1 MQPRR
6 TFLKQGLGFTA
17 GLMGGNF
24 RSFSQSLRSGLKDI
38 PITDTHAHFWELDR
52 LEYPWLENRD
62 SPISRDF
69 VPDDYRQATEGYLL
83 KRIVFVESG
92 RVPEAYLQ
100 ETEWITQLA
109 EHEDKIAGI
118 VAFFPVEKG
127 DAAATDLEKLA
138 DNPMVKGIRRMGD
151 AQELA
156 SSSAFREGLQLMNQH
171 GLSLDIHYGASGLKA
186 FLPLIDQFPNM
197 TFIVNHLG
205 LPDIRQG
212 EKESW
217 EKAMQAVAERPNVY
231 CKLSGLLTRCDDT
244 QKNSRA
250 LKPYILSAIDYFGSE
265 RMVFASDW
273 PVLTLG
279 ADYQRWMQIL
289 GEVLE
294 GFSKR
299 ELTDIFHHN
308 AGRAYRL

>member
-6 TFLKQGLGFTA
+6 TFLKQGLGLTA
-17 GLMGGNF
+17 GLISANF
-24 RSFSQSLRSGLKDI
+24 TSFSQSLRSGLKDI

-109 EHEDKIAGI
+109 AQEDKIGGI
-118 VAFFPVEKG
+118 VAFFPLEKG
-127 DAAATDLEKLA
+127 NTVAAALEKLT
-138 DNPMVKGIRRMGD
+138 DNPMVKGIRCMGD
-151 AQELA
+151 AHELA
-156 SSSAFREGLQLMNQH
+156 SATSFREGLSLMHRH
-171 GLSLDIHYGASGLKA
+171 GLSLDIHYGASGLEA

-217 EKAMQAVAERPNVY
+217 QQAMQAVAERPNVY

-244 QKNSRA
+244 QKNSQS
-250 LKPYILSAIDYFGSE
+250 LGPYIRTAIDYFGTE
-265 RMVFASDW
+265 RMIFASDW

-279 ADYQRWMQIL
+279 ADFRQWMQIL
-289 GEVLE
+289 EEVLE

-299 ELTDIFHHN
+299 ELMGIFHHN
-308 AGRAYRL
+308 AGRAYHL